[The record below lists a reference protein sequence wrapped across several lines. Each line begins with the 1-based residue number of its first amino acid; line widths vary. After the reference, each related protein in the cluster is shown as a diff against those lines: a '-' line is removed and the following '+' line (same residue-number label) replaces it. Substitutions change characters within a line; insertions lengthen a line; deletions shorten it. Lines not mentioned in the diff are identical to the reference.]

1 MITRTPRHNPGGPD
15 TRSPIFFHE
24 ARCMDHPPAVADG
37 IPLEVNACALGR
49 QFEAAPQQRFSV
61 AKEVTRWVREGSF

>member
-1 MITRTPRHNPGGPD
+1 
-15 TRSPIFFHE
+15 
-24 ARCMDHPPAVADG
+24 MDHPPAVADG